1 MKKGFEG
8 IFCFLEFM
16 KKNIYRKVP
25 LGGTILGAKNR
36 DRKAEMKARTTK
48 NAEPRDKRLFSQII
62 MQEKIFM
69 MQKMVPLRG
78 VAIQKP
84 L

>member
-1 MKKGFEG
+1 
-8 IFCFLEFM
+8 M

-36 DRKAEMKARTTK
+36 DRKAEMKARTMK
-48 NAEPRDKRLFSQII
+48 NAEPRDKWLFSQIR